1 MATISETHNAPH
13 AGHNT
18 LRANRIGLWIFFFSE
33 TFLFGAIISAR
44 YYLQTTHR
52 PDELNQTFGLGIT
65 VILLLSSLS
74 AYRAEV
80 SAERGDHR
88 GFMISILTTIVLGL
102 VFVVGVGVEWYEAF
116 AHFPPS
122 SGFGTI
128 FFTTTGLHG
137 FHVLTGIVLL
147 AFIAVKGRRAGTFGP
162 GDYWGVEGSVKYWH
176 FVDVA
181 WLFIYPTLYL
191 V

>member
-1 MATISETHNAPH
+1 MATITETHGAPH
-13 AGHNT
+13 HGHDVLKT
-18 LRANRIGLWIFFFSE
+18 SRVGLWIFFLSE
-33 TFLFGAIISAR
+33 TFLFGVIITTR
-44 YYLQTTHR
+44 YYLQDTHR
-52 PDELNQTFGLGIT
+52 PDDLNQVLGLGIT
-65 VILLLSSLS
+65 AILLLSSFS

-80 SAERGDHR
+80 SAERGDQR
-88 GFMISILTTIVLGL
+88 GFMLGILATIVLGA

-116 AHFPPS
+116 SHFPPS

-137 FHVLTGIVLL
+137 FHVLTGVILL
-147 AFIAVKGRRAGTFGP
+147 IFVAAKGRRTGTFGP
-162 GDYWGVEGSVKYWH
+162 GNYWGVEGSVKYWH

-181 WLFIYPTLYL
+181 WVFIYPTLYL

>member
-1 MATISETHNAPH
+1 MATIGEAHSAPH
-13 AGHNT
+13 AGHDT
-18 LRANRIGLWIFFFSE
+18 LQASRIGLWIFFFSE

-44 YYLQTTHR
+44 YYLQDTHR
-52 PDELNQTFGLGIT
+52 PDDLNQVLGLGIT
-65 VILLLSSLS
+65 AILLLSSFS

-88 GFMISILTTIVLGL
+88 GFMIGIIATIVLGA
-102 VFVVGVGVEWYEAF
+102 VFVLGVGIEWYEAF
-116 AHFPPS
+116 SHFPPS
-122 SGFGTI
+122 SGFRTI

-137 FHVLTGIVLL
+137 FHVLTGVILL
-147 AFIAVKGRRAGTFGP
+147 FFIAAKGRRAGTFGP
-162 GDYWGVEGSVKYWH
+162 GNYWGVEGSVKYWH

-181 WLFIYPTLYL
+181 WVFIYPTLYL